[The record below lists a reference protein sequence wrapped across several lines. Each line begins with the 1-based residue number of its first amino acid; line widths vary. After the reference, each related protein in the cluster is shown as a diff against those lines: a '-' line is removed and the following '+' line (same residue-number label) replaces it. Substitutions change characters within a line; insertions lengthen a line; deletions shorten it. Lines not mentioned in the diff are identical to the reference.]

1 MTLEQITQTE
11 AKYDVT
17 ILYVTR
23 SGSHLYGTNGPASDE
38 DFKGIYIPNQSDR
51 LLGTDVPYINL
62 DTNPT
67 NQANTPDDIDCHLD
81 SIHKFFHLLAKGET
95 GAMDTL
101 FSMWSDSVVFSHTD
115 FVDWCK
121 ANYLQLITSNPH
133 AFIGYAIGQSKKYN
147 IRGERYNELV
157 KFNGFLESLNFA
169 ITLLGDC
176 KLDDAYP
183 QILAE
188 LDNYKHI
195 KYVQAPAPRGTT
207 GNWTYLEVL
216 GKKFAPTITLEYLQD
231 KLIDMQEQY
240 GDRARKAVDNID
252 WKALSHALRVVLEV
266 RELLSTNFIKFPLHD
281 RNHLK
286 AVKQGRIL
294 VDDVIGDLSSK
305 ITEVDELLKSTTLP
319 AKQDADLVN
328 SYILS
333 LYKEQPC
340 KSTKSE
346 GVSETTS

>member
-1 MTLEQITQTE
+1 MTLEQIAQTE
-11 AKYDVT
+11 AKYNVT

-23 SGSHLYGTNGPASDE
+23 SGSHLYGTNGPDSDE

-67 NQANTPDDIDCHLD
+67 NQANTSDDIDCHLD

-101 FSMWSDSVVFSHTD
+101 FSMWSDSAVFSHTN

-157 KFNGFLESLNFA
+157 EFNAYLKVVNQDKLGDSVL
-169 ITLLGDC
+169 LLGG
-176 KLDDAYP
+176 L
-183 QILAE
+183 
-188 LDNYKHI
+188 KHI

-207 GNWTYLEVL
+207 GSWIYLEVL
-216 GKKFAPTITLEYLQD
+216 GKKFAPTVTLEYLQG

-240 GDRARKAVDNID
+240 GDRARKAADNID

-266 RELLSTNFIKFPLHD
+266 RELLSTNFIKFPLRD
-281 RNHLK
+281 RVYLK
-286 AVKQGRIL
+286 YTKAGEL
-294 VDDVIGDLSSK
+294 PVDDVIASLEYYIGD
-305 ITEVDELLKSTTLP
+305 VDELLKTTTLP
-319 AKQDADLVN
+319 AKQNTDLVN

-340 KSTKSE
+340 K
-346 GVSETTS
+346 

>member
-1 MTLEQITQTE
+1 MTLEQIAQTE
-11 AKYDVT
+11 AKYNVT
-17 ILYVTR
+17 ILYVSH
-23 SGSHLYGTNGPASDE
+23 SGSHLYGTNGPDSDE

-51 LLGTDVPYINL
+51 LLGTDIPYINL

-101 FSMWSDSVVFSHTD
+101 FSMWSDSVVFSHTN

-133 AFIGYAIGQSKKYN
+133 AFIGYAISQSKKYN

-157 KFNGFLESLNFA
+157 KFSSNFFSSSY
-169 ITLLGDC
+169 
-176 KLDDAYP
+176 LDDYGHLKLHNAKAYI
-183 QILAE
+183 QSKLTYGE
-188 LDNYKHI
+188 YKHI

-216 GKKFAPTITLEYLQD
+216 GKKFAPTITLEYLQG

-266 RELLSTNFIKFPLHD
+266 RELLSTNFIKFPLAD
-281 RNHLK
+281 KSYLMDIK
-286 AVKQGRIL
+286 AGKL
-294 VDDVIGDLSSK
+294 PVDDVIASLESYIGD
-305 ITEVDELLKSTTLP
+305 VDELLKSTTLP
-319 AKQDADLVN
+319 AKQNTDLAN
-328 SYILS
+328 SYTLS

-340 KSTKSE
+340 KSTA
-346 GVSETTS
+346 